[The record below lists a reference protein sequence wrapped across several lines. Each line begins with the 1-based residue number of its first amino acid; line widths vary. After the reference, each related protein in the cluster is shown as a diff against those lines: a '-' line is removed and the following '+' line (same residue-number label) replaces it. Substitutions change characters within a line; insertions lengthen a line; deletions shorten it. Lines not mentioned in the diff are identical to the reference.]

1 MYTNGLP
8 EGLISNYLDWIYS
21 EEGQKIV
28 RDLGFVP
35 VIKE

>member
-1 MYTNGLP
+1 
-8 EGLISNYLDWIYS
+8 LDWIYS